1 MVSENTRA
9 FEESFEDKIQ
19 RKMYQ
24 KNIRDI
30 APTVASII
38 DAYNRRLSN
47 GPTTPGRQ
55 GVAPEG
61 RTFDAAVHRH
71 AIVSTLPICFHIAQ
85 ISRHVAL

>member
-47 GPTTPGRQ
+47 GSTTPGKVLRQ
-55 GVAPEG
+55 GGV
-61 RTFDAAVHRH
+61 F
-71 AIVSTLPICFHIAQ
+71 
-85 ISRHVAL
+85 